1 MYDGGMRQ
9 LIAILSLGLLLSPAV
24 ALAQD
29 AGAPPPPRATP
40 TAQQRALM
48 EQART
53 QMQQIHAQART
64 QMLASLSPA
73 HRTAVANVIGQLAT
87 SPNPNPA
94 LAARQIDAVLTQA
107 EGQSILRTHQ
117 AAKTQM
123 QTLHSQMR
131 AQFESSLTPD
141 ERAQM
146 EAHRAQFA
154 QSHPGGMAGRPSS
167 TDPGAVLLRALGPE
181 HEGGMHGPGG
191 SGGMGGPPR
200 G

>member
-1 MYDGGMRQ
+1 MRQ
-9 LIAILSLGLLLSPAV
+9 LIAILSLGLLLSPAL
-24 ALAQD
+24 ASAQD

-48 EQART
+48 EQTRT
-53 QMQQIHAQART
+53 QMQQIHAQARS

-73 HRTAVANVIGQLAT
+73 HRTAVANVIGQMAI

-117 AAKTQM
+117 AAKAQM

-141 ERAQM
+141 QRAQM

-154 QSHPGGMAGRPSS
+154 QGHPGGMNARPSS
-167 TDPGAVLLRALGPE
+167 TDPGSILLRALGPE
-181 HEGGMHGPGG
+181 HGGMHGGPGAP
-191 SGGMGGPPR
+191 GGMGGPPR

>member
-1 MYDGGMRQ
+1 MRQ
-9 LIAILSLGLLLSPAV
+9 LIAILSLGLLLSPAL
-24 ALAQD
+24 ASAQD

-48 EQART
+48 EQTRT
-53 QMQQIHAQART
+53 QMQQIHAQARS

-73 HRTAVANVIGQLAT
+73 HRTAVANVIGQMAI

-94 LAARQIDAVLTQA
+94 LAARQIDAVLTRA

-117 AAKTQM
+117 AAKAQM

-141 ERAQM
+141 QRAQM

-154 QSHPGGMAGRPSS
+154 QGHPGGMNARPSS
-167 TDPGAVLLRALGPE
+167 TDPGSILLRALGPE
-181 HEGGMHGPGG
+181 HGGMHGGPGG
-191 SGGMGGPPR
+191 PGGMGGPPR

>member
-1 MYDGGMRQ
+1 
-9 LIAILSLGLLLSPAV
+9 
-24 ALAQD
+24 
-29 AGAPPPPRATP
+29 
-40 TAQQRALM
+40 M
-48 EQART
+48 EQTRT

-73 HRTAVANVIGQLAT
+73 HRTAVANVIGQMAI

-117 AAKTQM
+117 AAKAQM

-141 ERAQM
+141 QRAQM

-154 QSHPGGMAGRPSS
+154 QEHPGAMNARPSS
-167 TDPGAVLLRALGPE
+167 TDPGSILLRALGPE
-181 HEGGMHGPGG
+181 HGGMHGGPGG
-191 SGGMGGPPR
+191 PGGPAGMGGPPR